1 MADYKIEIFKRD
13 VTSTKSIKKLR
24 KEGNIPGV
32 YYSST
37 SKSSVPFYI
46 TNNSFNEAV
55 KSGAR
60 IFNINFGGE
69 KQNVLFKSVQY
80 HPVTDAIL
88 HIDLYGVKMDEAVNV
103 KINISLIGDAVGV
116 LEEGGV
122 LNQPINELEI
132 QCLPGDIPE
141 NIEIDISELKIGD
154 NISAGSI
161 DLDEKFTLI
170 TSDDSVIV
178 SVTHAMREI
187 EPEIEQTDEEL
198 LEGEEQSE
206 DVQGKAEENKDEKPS
221 SEGKDETS
229 SDSKG

>member
-1 MADYKIEIFKRD
+1 MADHKIEIFKREN
-13 VTSTKSIKKLR
+13 TSTQSIKKLR

-46 TNNSFNEAV
+46 TNSTFNEAV

-60 IFNINFGGE
+60 IFNINVGGE
-69 KQNVLFKSVQY
+69 KRNVLFKSVQY

-141 NIEIDISELKIGD
+141 TIEIDISELKIGD
-154 NISAGSI
+154 NIAAGSI
-161 DLDEKFTLI
+161 DLDQKLTLV
-170 TSDDSVIV
+170 TSEDSVIV

-187 EPEIEQTDEEL
+187 EPEIEETDEEL

-206 DVQGKAEENKDEKPS
+206 DGQDKTEESKDEKPS
-221 SEGKDETS
+221 TEKQDEKK
-229 SDSKG
+229 SDPKE